1 MLACIQPPKDT
12 EFSPGS
18 APAPA
23 PAIALAHGTSLYNT
37 QNDLLLHKVL
47 RFYNENDGKHMETML
62 SVINGGTNI
71 SLRIMDWF
79 VTNYSKKHYTVYELV
94 GSTPTTTA
102 RAKRFKVYVDYKLK
116 LRAYSK
122 KRFDPFC
129 RWDRINVPHK
139 NGTMYIQTT
148 LGQLNFF
155 KWAIENEVIRYIQ
168 ENYTAI
174 ETDMNIRNNTT
185 RRLAKSHHTSS
196 ATVDGCVLAS
206 GSDAISS
213 VTADHS
219 VIVLASGSDAISSVT
234 ADHSVASGFV
244 LASGSDAI
252 SSVTADHSVIV
263 LASGSDAISS
273 VTADHSV
280 ASGSSVVSGSVV
292 ASKANVVP
300 SQGGGTPKQRKKRE
314 ELSSSA
320 TKSIKKEFVDIVIT
334 FD

>member
-1 MLACIQPPKDT
+1 MLACIQPPKNN
-12 EFSPGS
+12 EFSPGC

-23 PAIALAHGTSLYNT
+23 LALAHGTSLYNT

-94 GSTPTTTA
+94 GSTPTATATATA

-155 KWAIENEVIRYIQ
+155 KWAIENEVLRYIQ

-185 RRLAKSHHTSS
+185 RKLAKSHQTSS

-206 GSDAISS
+206 G
-213 VTADHS
+213 
-219 VIVLASGSDAISSVT
+219 IVLTG
-234 ADHSVASGFV
+234 
-244 LASGSDAI
+244 
-252 SSVTADHSVIV
+252 
-263 LASGSDAISS
+263 GSDAISS

-300 SQGGGTPKQRKKRE
+300 SKGGGTPGATPGGPPKQRKKRE

>member
-23 PAIALAHGTSLYNT
+23 LALAHGTSLYNT

-94 GSTPTTTA
+94 GSTTTTTTTA

-155 KWAIENEVIRYIQ
+155 KWAIENEVLRYIQ

-185 RRLAKSHHTSS
+185 RRLAKSHQTSS

-206 GSDAISS
+206 GFVVAS
-213 VTADHS
+213 DHS
-219 VIVLASGSDAISSVT
+219 VPSCFVVASGSDANSSC
-234 ADHSVASGFV
+234 ASNHSVP
-244 LASGSDAI
+244 
-252 SSVTADHSVIV
+252 
-263 LASGSDAISS
+263 
-273 VTADHSV
+273 
-280 ASGSSVVSGSVV
+280 SGSSVVSGSVV
-292 ASKANVVP
+292 ASKAKVGATPGATNSIP
-300 SQGGGTPKQRKKRE
+300 SLGGGGVKHRKKRE

-334 FD
+334 FN